1 MQSMAQR
8 LTGKFFKSGH
18 GRPFRFTRTDDV
30 WTVVEV
36 G

>member
-8 LTGKFFKSGH
+8 LTGNFFKNAH
-18 GRPFRFTRTDDV
+18 GKPFRFTRTEDA
-30 WTVVEV
+30 WSVVEV